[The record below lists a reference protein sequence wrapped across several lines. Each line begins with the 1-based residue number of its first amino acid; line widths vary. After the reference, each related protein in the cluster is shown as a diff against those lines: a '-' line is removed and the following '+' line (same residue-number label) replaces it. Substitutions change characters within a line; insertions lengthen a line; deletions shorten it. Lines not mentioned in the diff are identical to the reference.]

1 MSSVATRISKAQ
13 YGIVGLFGL
22 FGLLYF
28 IQGVNETA
36 TGLVNQPFLSLLER
50 WRSSPSQ
57 ITSYV
62 ALLGLPWCL
71 KPLFGLA
78 SDFVRFAGYRRK
90 SYLIASGAAAAVCF
104 LCLYLLPLSANTKG
118 LLLVG
123 LFIPTVAVTFADVVL
138 DALIIEIGQP
148 REITGRLQSV
158 RWGASYAAMIITGL
172 LGGKLCEANQHRL
185 AFLICGGLAAVGLF
199 LAIFMVREPR
209 SIEVEEDL
217 ETLGSVL
224 FEAVRSRAVI
234 VTGLFLFIW
243 HFNPFTQSVLY
254 LHVRQTMHLSRSV
267 SEEVYGQSMSML
279 AIGSIVAC
287 ACYGVY
293 CRRISMRWLA
303 PGAVL
308 MGIASNMVY
317 WLLAGPKSLD
327 AVSLVVGFTYMT
339 ANMIQCDLAARA
351 CPVRAAG
358 TVFGAFMALC
368 NVSTLLSIWVG
379 GGMYQFAVAQ
389 WGGMHAFHLMLLLG
403 SGFMAASWLAARFLP
418 EELLAK

>member
-1 MSSVATRISKAQ
+1 MSSVATRVSKAQ
-13 YGIVGLFGL
+13 YGIAGLFGL

-36 TGLVNQPFLSLLER
+36 TGLINQPFLSLLER

-57 ITSYV
+57 ITGYV

-71 KPLFGLA
+71 KPVFGLA

-90 SYLIASGAAAAVCF
+90 SYLVAAGAAATVCF
-104 LCLYLLPLSANTKG
+104 LSLYLLPLSANTKA

-158 RWGASYAAMIITGL
+158 RWGASYAAMIITGYL
-172 LGGKLCEANQHRL
+172 SGKLCEANQHRV

-199 LAIFMVREPR
+199 LAVVMVREPR
-209 SIEVEEDL
+209 SIEVEEDIQ
-217 ETLGSVL
+217 TLKSVL
-224 FEAVRSRAVI
+224 YEAIRSKAVI
-234 VTGLFLFIW
+234 VTGLFLFVW

-254 LHVRQTMHLSRSV
+254 LHVRNSMSLSRGL
-267 SEEVYGQSMSML
+267 SEKAYGQSMSML

-293 CRRISMRWLA
+293 CRRVPMRWLA
-303 PGAVL
+303 PGSVV

-317 WLLAGPKSLD
+317 WLISGQKSLEI
-327 AVSLVVGFTYMT
+327 VSVVVGFTYMT

-358 TVFGAFMALC
+358 TIFGAFMALC

-379 GGMYQFAVAQ
+379 GGMYQRAVAQ
-389 WGGMHAFHLMLLLG
+389 FGGLQAFQLMLLVG
-403 SGFMAASWLAARFLP
+403 SGFMAASWLVARFLP